1 MDDVQP
7 DITDCAAEPIRVPGG
22 IQAHGALLVI
32 APESLKILQAS
43 ANVEKQLGFR
53 PAPGATIHAI
63 PGSDIDP
70 LISEV
75 VRWLRGGAEVPLLR
89 TARLDRRSTQV
100 IGHLTRQGAILE
112 FEEGAERE

>member
-7 DITDCAAEPIRVPGG
+7 DITDCAAEPIRIPGG

-43 ANVEKQLGFR
+43 ANAERLLGFK

-63 PGSDIDP
+63 PGSDTDP
-70 LISEV
+70 LVSEV
-75 VRWLRGGAEVPLLR
+75 ARWLRMCSTAC
-89 TARLDRRSTQV
+89 ARL
-100 IGHLTRQGAILE
+100 ILE
-112 FEEGAERE
+112 AARFTTTIPSSWESAAT